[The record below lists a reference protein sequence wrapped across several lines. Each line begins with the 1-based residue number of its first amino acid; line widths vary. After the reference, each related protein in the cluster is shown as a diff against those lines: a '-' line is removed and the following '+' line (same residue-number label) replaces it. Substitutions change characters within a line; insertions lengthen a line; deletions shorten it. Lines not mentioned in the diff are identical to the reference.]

1 MVDEDIDPTRSVAD
15 GEDALVTE
23 LRRLAAE
30 ADPVPENVV
39 AAAHAA
45 IGTRDLDRELAELVA
60 DSAAVE
66 DPATAF
72 EPVRNGATGSQYRRL
87 LSFAHDDVQVDLE
100 VSDHGD
106 RIDLI
111 GQFTGASTQDCAL
124 EYADGANRALD
135 VDGLGRFLVSG
146 VRRGALR
153 ARFSTIA
160 GAPMTTAWVTI

>member
-1 MVDEDIDPTRSVAD
+1 MVDEDIDSMRSLD
-15 GEDALVTE
+15 DDEDLVTD

-30 ADPVPENVV
+30 VDPVPGEVL

-60 DSAAVE
+60 DSAAAD
-66 DPATAF
+66 DPASAF
-72 EPVRNGATGSQYRRL
+72 EPVRNGATGTQYRRL
-87 LSFAHDDVQVDLE
+87 LSFARDDIQVDLE
-100 VSDHGD
+100 VSEHGD

-111 GQFTGASTQDCAL
+111 GQFSGASTQDCAL
-124 EYADGANRALD
+124 EYADGANQELD

-153 ARFSTIA
+153 ARFSTVA
-160 GAPMTTAWVTI
+160 GARMATAWVTI